1 MLFTIITF
9 LDRNKFYTYT
19 FCGMVIWMTFFDS
32 NDFGSMLDL
41 RKKISELKAEIEFY
55 DQKIVEVKVDKME
68 VFGNHKL
75 QEKFAREKYFMKKA
89 DEEVFV
95 IVDKDDQPIEA
106 P

>member
-1 MLFTIITF
+1 MLYNIITF

-19 FCGMVIWMTFFDS
+19 FCGMVIWMSFFDS
-32 NDFGSMLDL
+32 NDFGSMLNL
-41 RKKISELKAEIEFY
+41 HKKISELNNEVAFY
-55 DQKIVEVKVDKME
+55 DEKIIQVEQDKLE

-95 IVDKDDQPIEA
+95 IVDKDNMPIE
-106 P
+106 